1 MVSISLRL
9 LRANMLHEAENHPKN
24 QTIGRQLHVVGAKMF
39 SRAEHARRARDR
51 DRRIC
56 SYRPGQISNLVDVPF
71 VVRRKAWL
79 ISVLCP
85 PPVFY
90 PAILRND
97 KDQIIYYRVRRCPD
111 CRDARHIRY
120 RLLMEKQGN
129 NARYRK
135 LSDCSA
141 KTIERNNNENTQKN
155 QNCALI
161 A

>member
-24 QTIGRQLHVVGAKMF
+24 QTIGRQLHAVGAQVF
-39 SRAEHARRARDR
+39 SRAEHARRARGR

-79 ISVLCP
+79 MSVLCP

-90 PAILRND
+90 LATVWID
-97 KDQIIYYRVRRCPD
+97 KDQIIYYRVRRYPD
-111 CRDARHIRY
+111 CSDARRI
-120 RLLMEKQGN
+120 
-129 NARYRK
+129 
-135 LSDCSA
+135 LSLVDGKA
-141 KTIERNNNENTQKN
+141 G
-155 QNCALI
+155 
-161 A
+161 